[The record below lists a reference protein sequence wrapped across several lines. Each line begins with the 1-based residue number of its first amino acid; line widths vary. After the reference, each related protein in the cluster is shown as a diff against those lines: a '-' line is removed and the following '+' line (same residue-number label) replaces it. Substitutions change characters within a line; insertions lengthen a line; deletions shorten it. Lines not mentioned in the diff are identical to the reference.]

1 MSRSRSAAAR
11 RAGYQRQFRLG
22 LEALE
27 ARRVFAAPDAVA
39 NGFTTAAIPVAL
51 LNATA
56 FHSQAGF
63 EVSKIIDGNLGTGW
77 ANDALANNVA
87 VFETAN
93 TIGDGQAIL
102 NFSMTSGGFGTH
114 ELGKFRISVT
124 SDNRS
129 TFADG
134 VQENGD
140 VTATWTPV
148 SVLSVTTS
156 GTSTFTINPD
166 GSVLAGGAPQESETY
181 SIRTFTSIP
190 NITGIRLEA
199 IEDPSLPV
207 AGPGRGGN
215 GNYVVQEFSMTAERG
230 IVPLQNATAQAT
242 QSGFNVG
249 FLIDGNTNP
258 GFNSVQSWALDNNA
272 GATPANVA
280 AFETRGNVNPAGA
293 QTLLTFNIVSGYFT
307 NHHLGA
313 FRISYTTDDRTTFAD
328 GLTAGG
334 DVTANWT
341 QLAPISASSTG
352 PSTVMTIRP
361 DNRVLATGAPLVD
374 NLETYT
380 IRALTSAAN
389 ITGFRLE
396 ALDDAALPDNPGQP
410 GGPGRAANGNAVIY
424 EFSVTE
430 TSGFVVVPAVGP
442 STLNVLANDSD
453 SDPGDTLTIQ
463 SVNTAGVSGSVT
475 NNGNNL
481 TYTPPASF
489 QTLPAGQV
497 GIDSFTY
504 TIKDSTNLTSTA
516 SVLVLANRVPTAV
529 NDNLAV
535 PAPVVLQNA
544 TAQFSQA
551 GFSLDA
557 VIDGNDNP
565 AANSTA
571 SWANAAGAAPDD
583 SHANT
588 AVFETVTNVN
598 PAGATGELVFRITSG
613 DFATHLL
620 GKFRLSVTSDDRSTF
635 ADDLDINGD
644 VTANWTVLIPTS
656 IITTGT
662 STFTIRPDNS
672 ILAGGSPQERE
683 TYTVRATTNLANITG
698 IRIETLEDASLP
710 KQPEAGVNGGPGR
723 GAPNGNFVMQ
733 EFAVAF
739 APALGTNEDAVLN
752 GNGLLTNDTDLD
764 GPAALTVS
772 PAGNRT
778 SALGAAVTVNANGT
792 FTYNPAG
799 AASLQSLL
807 AGQIVTDT
815 FTYTV
820 TDSVG
825 VSTAATVTV
834 IVTGAND
841 VPTANAGGP
850 YTITELQSLQLNA
863 TIADPDVGA
872 TLTIDW
878 DLDNDGQF
886 DDASSANPLV
896 TWAALGLMT
905 NPIRDQAANLPIKV
919 RVSDGVAPPVISST
933 TLTVTNR
940 APTVVISGDST
951 GVTAQPLDFLF
962 TTTDAAADLTAGFTL
977 SIDWDGGGV
986 DETITGATAAQAA
999 SHVYTTPGTYVVSV
1013 TARDKDNGT
1022 SAASTFSV
1030 TVSNVGES
1038 GGVLTIGGSDSN
1050 DRIVLSM
1057 GTGGI
1062 QVRINNRLV
1071 GAFGNSS
1078 EVMIFGGDS
1087 DDTITV
1093 ASNVG
1098 ALLTIDGGDGND
1110 YIAGG
1115 RLGDTLIGGPGNDRI
1130 LGAGGDDILMGG
1142 DGIDSLSGGVGN
1154 DTLDGEEGNDQLNG
1168 EGGDDSL
1175 FGGAGNDKLLGGLG
1189 RDLLRGGDDADNL
1202 DGGDGSDVMTGDAGS
1217 DRLYGRAG
1225 LDVLIGG
1232 ESMDVIYGGTGDDL
1246 MLGSL
1251 SSLDADVDLRDL
1263 LVAWN
1268 AGGSLASRIALLNS
1282 TVDASED
1289 DAGDNLYGEAGNDWF
1304 LLLLNDFI
1312 PSSSDRVPGN
1322 VLSKLFV

>member
-11 RAGYQRQFRLG
+11 RAGYQRRFRLG

-27 ARRVFAAPDAVA
+27 ARRVFAAPDALA
-39 NGFTTAAIPVAL
+39 DGFTTVAIPVGL
-51 LNATA
+51 QNATA
-56 FHSQAGF
+56 FHSQGGF
-63 EVSKIIDGNLGTGW
+63 EINKIIDGNLGTGW

-87 VFETAN
+87 VFETVN
-93 TIGDGQAIL
+93 TIGDGQTIL

-148 SVLSVTTS
+148 TVLSVKTT
-156 GTSTFTINPD
+156 GTSTFTINAD
-166 GSVLAGGAPQESETY
+166 GSVLAGGSPQESETY
-181 SIRTFTSIP
+181 SIRTFSSVP

-207 AGPGRGGN
+207 AGPGRGSN

-230 IVPLQNATAQAT
+230 VVPLQNATSQAT
-242 QSGFNVG
+242 QGGFNVS
-249 FLIDGNTNP
+249 FLIDGVTDP
-258 GFNSVQSWALDNNA
+258 GLNSAQSWANDQ
-272 GATPANVA
+272 GGTTPANA
-280 AFETRGNVNPAGA
+280 AVFETRANLNPSGS
-293 QTLLTFNIVSGYFT
+293 QTLLTFNVVSGYFT

-328 GLTAGG
+328 GLNGGG

-341 QLAPISASSTG
+341 TLTPLSASSNG
-352 PSTVMTIRP
+352 PTTVFTIAP
-361 DNRVLATGAPLVD
+361 DNRIIATGAPLV
-374 NLETYT
+374 NQLETYT
-380 IRALTSAAN
+380 VRALTSAAN
-389 ITGFRLE
+389 ITGFRIE
-396 ALDDAALPDNPGQP
+396 ALEDPALPDNPNQP
-410 GGPGRAANGNAVIY
+410 GGPGRAANGNFVMY
-424 EFSVTE
+424 EFSVNE
-430 TSGFVVVPAVGP
+430 TNGFAFVPAVGP

-463 SVNTAGVSGSVT
+463 SVNTAGVTGSVT

-489 QTLPAGQV
+489 QTLPVGQV
-497 GIDSFTY
+497 GIDTFTY

-516 SVLVLANRVPTAV
+516 TVLVLASRVPTAV
-529 NDNLAV
+529 SDTVGVAASV
-535 PAPVVLQNA
+535 PLQNA
-544 TAQFSQA
+544 TALFSQS
-551 GFSLDA
+551 GFSLAA
-557 VIDGNDNP
+557 VIDGIDNP
-565 AANSTA
+565 ATNSTA
-571 SWANAAGAAPDD
+571 SWANAAGANPDD
-583 SHANT
+583 SHPNT

-598 PAGATGELVFRITSG
+598 PLGADGELVFRITSG
-613 DFATHLL
+613 DFAHHEL

-635 ADDLDINGD
+635 ADGLSLNGD
-644 VTANWTVLIPTS
+644 VTATWTVLTPLS
-656 IITTGT
+656 ITTTGT
-662 STFTIRPDNS
+662 STFTINADKS

-683 TYTVRATTNLANITG
+683 TYTIRAATNLANITG
-698 IRIETLEDASLP
+698 FRLEALEDVSLP
-710 KQPEAGVNGGPGR
+710 KQPEAGLNGGPGR
-723 GAPNGNFVMQ
+723 GAPNGNYVMQ

-739 APALGTNEDAVLN
+739 ASPLGTTEGASFS
-752 GNGLLTNDTDLD
+752 GGGLLTNDVNID
-764 GPAALTVS
+764 GPAPLTIS

-792 FTYNPAG
+792 FTYDPA
-799 AASLQSLL
+799 AAAGLQSLGV
-807 AGQIVTDT
+807 GQTATDT

-820 TDSVG
+820 TDGVG
-825 VSTAATVTV
+825 ISTAATVSV
-834 IVTGAND
+834 LIAGEND
-841 VPTANAGGP
+841 VPTATAGGP

-863 TIADPDVGA
+863 SVADIDGNAV
-872 TLTIDW
+872 LTIDW

-886 DDASSANPLV
+886 DDASTANPLV
-896 TWAALGLMT
+896 TWAALGAMT

-919 RVSDGVAPPVISST
+919 RVSDGIAPPVIASG

-940 APTVVISGDST
+940 APTVVITGDAS

-962 TTTDAAADLTAGFTL
+962 TTTDAAADVTAGFTL
-977 SIDWDGGGV
+977 DIDWDGGGV

-999 SHVYTTPGTYVVSV
+999 THVFNAPGTFVVSV
-1013 TARDKDNGT
+1013 TARDKDNGVT
-1022 SAASTFSV
+1022 SPAATFTV
-1030 TVSNVGES
+1030 TVGNVGES
-1038 GGVLTIGGSDSN
+1038 GGVLTIGGSDN
-1050 DRIVLSM
+1050 NERMVLGM
-1057 GTGGI
+1057 GPGGL

-1071 GAFGNSS
+1071 GTFGNSS
-1078 EVMIFGGDS
+1078 QVMIFAGGG
-1087 DDTITV
+1087 DDTITI
-1093 ASNVG
+1093 ATNVG
-1098 ALLTIDGGDGND
+1098 ALFTIDGGEGND

-1115 RLGDTLIGGPGNDRI
+1115 RLGDTLIGGPGNDRL
-1130 LGAGGDDILMGG
+1130 LGGGGADFIYGG
-1142 DGIDSLSGGVGN
+1142 DGNDAISGGIGN
-1154 DTLDGEEGNDQLNG
+1154 DTLDGEEGNDQING

-1175 FGGAGNDKLLGGLG
+1175 FGGAGNDKLGGGVG
-1189 RDLLRGGDDADNL
+1189 RDLLRGGDDGDTL

-1232 ESMDVIYGGTGDDL
+1232 ESMDIIYGGTGDDL

-1251 SSLDADVDLRDL
+1251 SSLDAEVDLRDL

-1268 AGGSLASRIALLNS
+1268 AGGTLASRIALLTS
-1282 TVDASED
+1282 TVDATED

-1304 LLLLNDFI
+1304 LMFLNDFI
-1312 PSSSDRVPGN
+1312 PSASDRVPGN
-1322 VLSKLFV
+1322 VLTKLFV